1 MIKVKI
7 SDLLNS
13 TETLQKLAQKDFKA
27 KLAWEIAR
35 LLKAAE
41 GEIQQF
47 NETRMNLIKKYGEK
61 DENGELVT
69 DEKGNCRIQNE
80 VLNQFTVELNELVD
94 SEVEINANKISLK
107 LLEEIDFTPAD
118 MAALEPFVEMDE

>member
-61 DENGELVT
+61 DENDELVT